1 MSQLDGWLSERLSA
15 WVDAARRH
23 ATAIAWACLGLTLAL
38 GTYAA
43 LNLEINSDNLALVS
57 EDIPARR
64 NHATFADLFP
74 NLEAAM
80 LVVVDAET
88 PELVRSAAEALE
100 QRLAA
105 QPELFPRVYAPGG
118 GDFFL
123 RHGLLYRSVEEL
135 ESFAD
140 RITALQPII
149 ATLERDN
156 SIAGVSK
163 LVRRGLEAQEEG
175 GGAVAREWPLVLD
188 RLSQATIDVYT
199 EYPIAVSW
207 EDLMVRD
214 SPLSTSTRRVIVV
227 HPELDFGSPFSA
239 SRAVNQIRDD
249 ARELGL
255 TPERGVRV
263 RITGNPALNYEEMFG
278 IAVDIGIG
286 GVFCFLLVVGILY
299 LALGSW
305 RLVVAAIA
313 TLLTGLVWA
322 AAVAAAAVGHL
333 TVVSLA
339 FAILFIGLGVDFA
352 IHLGMRYAHAVRAGR
367 EHPEALRAA
376 AEDVGSS
383 LVLCTVTT
391 AIGFLVFVPTE
402 YTGVAELGLIAGL
415 SMIAITFLTFTF
427 FPALL
432 SGWLAL
438 NGDVPVERPLALERR
453 LGVVVSRQAGAVR
466 ALAALLFVG
475 ALFLIPRAHFDPNV
489 VEMRDPGTESVQT
502 FNDLLAQTGAAS
514 PWYVDAVA
522 PDLESAEELAG
533 ELRTLD
539 EVERAITLADY
550 VPEDQQ
556 EKLWILEDLSFL
568 LGPPLEPEP
577 GTEPP
582 VEEQVE
588 SLRELRDFLAAD
600 EPRRSA
606 RTRLGSSMQRLREHL
621 DDFLARVE
629 ADGNIEAALTRL
641 EAILLSNLSA
651 QVGQLRSALDA
662 GPVALEDLPPDLV
675 RRMLAPDGRARI
687 QIFPSQNLRDE
698 GAMRAFTQAVA
709 SVAPGASGIAYN
721 LIAFEEVTKSSFIQA
736 LLSALA
742 LITLLLFW
750 LWRRLGETLLVLAPL
765 VLSAALTVAA
775 MGVLGIAFN
784 FVNVIVIPLMFGIG
798 VDSGIHLVHRAQ
810 EIAPDDAL
818 LGTTTARAVF
828 FSALTTTVSFGSLA
842 FSSHMGMS
850 SLGVLLTIGM
860 LLTVFC
866 NLVVLPALIE
876 LRRPGQR

>member
-1 MSQLDGWLSERLSA
+1 MSQLDGWLSGRLSG
-15 WVDAARRH
+15 WVDASRRN
-23 ATAIAWACLGLTLAL
+23 ATAIVWACLGLTLAL
-38 GTYAA
+38 GAYAA

-64 NHATFADLFP
+64 NHAAFAEIFP

-88 PELVRSAAEALE
+88 PELVRSAADQLE
-100 QRLAA
+100 ERLAA

-149 ATLERDN
+149 ATLERDH

-163 LVRRGLEAQEEG
+163 LVRRGLEAQEDG
-175 GGAVAREWPLVLD
+175 GGAVAQEWPLVLD
-188 RLSQATIDVYT
+188 RLSQATMDVYT

-227 HPELDFGSPFSA
+227 HPELDFGSPFGA
-239 SRAVNQIRDD
+239 SRAVNRIRDD

-278 IAVDIGIG
+278 IAVDIGLG
-286 GVFCFLLVVGILY
+286 SLFCFVLVVGILY

-305 RLVVAAIA
+305 KLVAAAIA
-313 TLLTGLVWA
+313 TLLVGLVWA
-322 AAVAAAAVGHL
+322 AAVAAATVGYL

-352 IHLGMRYAHAVRAGR
+352 IHLGMRYAHLVRAGR
-367 EHPEALRAA
+367 EHAEALCGA

-391 AIGFLVFVPTE
+391 AIGFFVFVPTE

-427 FPALL
+427 FPALI

-438 NGDVPVERPLALERR
+438 DGAIPAEQPLAFERR
-453 LGVVVSRQAGAVR
+453 LGVGVSRHARAVR
-466 ALAALLFVG
+466 LLAAALFLGALA
-475 ALFLIPRAHFDPNV
+475 LIPRAHFDPNV
-489 VEMRDPGTESVQT
+489 VEMRDPSTESVQT
-502 FNDLLAQTGAAS
+502 FNDLLAQTGTAS

-522 PDLESAEELAG
+522 PDLESAEDLAAK
-533 ELRTLD
+533 LRGLD
-539 EVERAITLADY
+539 EVERAVTLADY
-550 VPEDQQ
+550 VPEDQE
-556 EKLWILEDLSFL
+556 EKLYILEDLSFL

-577 GTEPP
+577 GSEPP
-582 VEEQVE
+582 VQEQVE
-588 SLRELRDFLAAD
+588 SLRELRDFLTGHEAG
-600 EPRRSA
+600 RRATS
-606 RTRLGSSMQRLREHL
+606 LGSSMRRLREHL

-629 ADGNIEAALTRL
+629 ADGDAEAALARL
-641 EAILLSNLSA
+641 EEILLSNLSS
-651 QVGQLRSALDA
+651 QLGQLRTALDA
-662 GPVALEDLPPDLV
+662 GPVTLGDLPPDLA

-687 QIFPSQNLRDE
+687 QIFPSRNLRSE
-698 GAMRAFTQAVA
+698 GAMRDFTEAVA
-709 SVAPGASGIAYN
+709 AVAPGASGIAYN
-721 LIAFEEVTKSSFIQA
+721 LIAFEEVTKSSFVQA
-736 LLSALA
+736 LLSALV

-750 LWRRLGETLLVLAPL
+750 LWRRMGETLLVLAPL
-765 VLSAALTVAA
+765 LLSAALSVAA

-810 EIAPDDAL
+810 ELAPGDAL

-842 FSSHMGMS
+842 FSSHVGMS
-850 SLGVLLTIGM
+850 SLGVLLSIGM

-876 LRRPGQR
+876 LRGPAQR